1 MIIDCHGH
9 YTTAPK
15 ALQIYRDAQIAA
27 LSDPSRPRVKGIVD
41 ISDDEIRRS
50 LEGAQL
56 KLQRERGTD
65 VTIFS
70 PRASAMAH
78 HVGDATTS
86 LHWSEHCNDLIHR
99 VCSLYP
105 DNFVGVCQLPQS
117 PGVPPDTCR
126 AELERCVTDL
136 GFVGC
141 NLNPDPSGGHWTAPP
156 LTDRWWYPLYE
167 KMVELDVPAMVHVS
181 SSCNVN
187 FHATGAHY
195 INADTTA
202 FMQFLTADLFK
213 DFPALRFI
221 IPHGGG
227 AVPYHWGRYRG
238 LAQDLKR
245 PPLGDLIRDNVFFDT
260 CVYHLP
266 GIELLLKVVPADN
279 ILFGSEMVGAVRG
292 IDPETGHYFDD
303 TKRYVDQIRS
313 LGADDKRKIFEG
325 NARKVYPRINRQLG
339 EKLGAAAGGANSG

>member
-15 ALQIYRDAQIAA
+15 ALQDYRDAQIAA
-27 LSDPSRPRVKGIVD
+27 LKDPTQPPYDGKIN
-41 ISDDEIRRS
+41 ISDDQIRES

-78 HVGDATTS
+78 HVGTATTS
-86 LHWSEHCNDLIHR
+86 ADWSRHCNDLIHR
-99 VCSLYP
+99 VCTLYP
-105 DNFVGVCQLPQS
+105 SNFVGVCQLPQS
-117 PGVPPDTCR
+117 PGVPPENVIE
-126 AELERCVTDL
+126 ELARCVNEF
-136 GFVGC
+136 GFIGC
-141 NLNPDPSGGHWTAPP
+141 NLNPDPSGGYWTAPP
-156 LTDRWWYPLYE
+156 LIDKYWYPVYE

-181 SSCNVN
+181 SSCNPV

-202 FMQFLTADLFK
+202 FMQFIQGDLFK
-213 DFPALRFI
+213 DFPTLRFI

-227 AVPYHWGRYRG
+227 AVPFHWGRYRG
-238 LAQDLKR
+238 LAQDMKR
-245 PPLGDLIRDNVFFDT
+245 PTLEEGLLKNVFFDT

-266 GIELLLKVVPADN
+266 GIELLLKVVPVDN

-292 IDPETGHYFDD
+292 IDPRTGQYYDD
-303 TKRYVDQIRS
+303 TKKYLDALPLSEGDRYK
-313 LGADDKRKIFEG
+313 LFEG
-325 NARKVYPRINRQLG
+325 NARRVYPRISK
-339 EKLGAAAGGANSG
+339 KLDR

>member
-15 ALQIYRDAQIAA
+15 ALQDYRDAQIAA
-27 LSDPSRPRVKGIVD
+27 LKDPAQPPYDAKIN
-41 ISDDEIRRS
+41 ISDDQIRES

-78 HVGDATTS
+78 HIGTATTS
-86 LHWSEHCNDLIHR
+86 ADWSRRCNDLIHR
-99 VCSLYP
+99 VCTLYP
-105 DNFVGVCQLPQS
+105 SNFVGVCQLPQS
-117 PGVPPDTCR
+117 PGVPPENVID
-126 AELERCVTDL
+126 ELVRCVDEL
-136 GFVGC
+136 GFIGC

-156 LTDRWWYPLYE
+156 LIDKYWYPVYE

-181 SSCNVN
+181 SSCNPV

-202 FMQFLTADLFK
+202 FMQFIQGDLFK
-213 DFPALRFI
+213 DFPTLRFI

-227 AVPYHWGRYRG
+227 AVPFHWGRYRG
-238 LAQDLKR
+238 LAQDMKR
-245 PPLGDLIRDNVFFDT
+245 PTLEEHLLKNVFFDT

-266 GIELLLKVVPADN
+266 GIELLLKVVPVDN

-292 IDPETGHYFDD
+292 IDPRTGQYYDD
-303 TKRYVDQIRS
+303 TKKYLDALSLSDGDRYK
-313 LGADDKRKIFEG
+313 LFEG
-325 NARKVYPRINRQLG
+325 NARRVYPRIAKRLI
-339 EKLGAAAGGANSG
+339 S